1 MNGREHTTVTILPAT
16 FFTMSSGNNK
26 KVTPFVPDRSLTV
39 DFDPTA
45 IGLPK
50 DWRLTDFSE
59 LKG

>member
-1 MNGREHTTVTILPAT
+1 
-16 FFTMSSGNNK
+16 MSNGNNK
-26 KVTPFVPDRSLTV
+26 KVKMTPFVPDRSLTV

-50 DWRLTDFSE
+50 EWRLTDFSE